1 LKIVRFEDIEAWKA
15 SRRLLRQ
22 IHLITSSQG
31 FRQNAEL
38 RSQLRRA
45 ANSAMA
51 NIAEGFNAGS
61 DAEFA
66 RFLRISRRS
75 ATEAQSHLH
84 SALDQGHITQDD
96 FDRLYG
102 IAEDVKR
109 LIGGF
114 VRYLS
119 TTAGQARPRLTKT
132 EDRGLRT
139 QTACARL
146 SLH

>member
-1 LKIVRFEDIEAWKA
+1 M
-15 SRRLLRQ
+15 
-22 IHLITSSQG
+22 TSSQV
-31 FRQNAEL
+31 FRRDAEL

-45 ANSAMA
+45 SNSAMA

-61 DAEFA
+61 DMEFA

-75 ATEAQSHLH
+75 ATEVQSHLY

-102 IAEDVKR
+102 IAEDVKK

-119 TTAGQARPRLTKT
+119 TTARQARPPLTKT
-132 EDRGLRT
+132 ED
-139 QTACARL
+139 
-146 SLH
+146 

>member
-1 LKIVRFEDIEAWKA
+1 VKITRFEDIEAWKA
-15 SRRLLRQ
+15 SRRLSRQ
-22 IHLITSSQG
+22 IYAITTSVG
-31 FRQNAEL
+31 FRREAQL

-61 DAEFA
+61 DTEFA

-75 ATEAQSHLH
+75 ATEVQSHLYF
-84 SALDQGHITQDD
+84 ALDHGHITQLE

-102 IAEDVKR
+102 SAEDVKK

-119 TTAGQARPRLTKT
+119 SPATNRAPGRP
-132 EDRGLRT
+132 DRGLRT
-139 QTACARL
+139 GD
-146 SLH
+146 

>member
-1 LKIVRFEDIEAWKA
+1 
-15 SRRLLRQ
+15 
-22 IHLITSSQG
+22 
-31 FRQNAEL
+31 
-38 RSQLRRA
+38 
-45 ANSAMA
+45 MA

-75 ATEAQSHLH
+75 ATETQSHLY

-109 LIGGF
+109 LTAVSF
-114 VRYLS
+114 VTSPLPL
-119 TTAGQARPRLTKT
+119 ARHDLPSPRLRT

-139 QTACARL
+139 ED
-146 SLH
+146 